1 MPICWNLYTIVT
13 NIFMHSM
20 LFHVCFP
27 SHSSTWRVSE
37 GFPALVIASEHTVW
51 LAHPDNHLQAVTCFV
66 ESSISANVLTEI
78 QDSFGDKIPMITAA
92 MQPEGA
98 HSQYEKEVA
107 DPLTNVVMNNLLCM
121 PVDFLYSTN
130 LLISSPIARTQQPL
144 KGIAKMRRWIT
155 NVSKPMTRLK

>member
-1 MPICWNLYTIVT
+1 
-13 NIFMHSM
+13 M

-37 GFPALVIASEHTVW
+37 RCFPALAIASEHAVW
-51 LAHPDNHLQAVTCFV
+51 LAYQDNPLRAITCFV

-78 QDSFGDKIPMITAA
+78 QNSFGNKIPMITAA

-98 HSQYEKEVA
+98 LSQYQIEVA
-107 DPLTNVVMNNLLCM
+107 DTLTDVVMNNLLRM
-121 PVDFLYSTN
+121 SMGFLYYTN

-144 KGIAKMRRWIT
+144 KGIAKMKRWVT
-155 NVSKPMTRLK
+155 NVFKSLTRLN